1 MPVSETRR
9 MIAAAVAAAET
20 RKAEDLRVL
29 ELDPVDSGF
38 TDFFLIASASNQRQS
53 QAIAEEIERQLKLNF
68 HTSPNSVEGLRGG
81 EWILMDYVDFIVHV
95 FLKEKRDYYD
105 IERLRKSAKIVD
117 PKQWKP
123 RRRKAAPKSAKS
135 SGAAKSRT
143 RRRPAGAEKTPQVKS
158 PARRRKTASS
168 KQNRTKRRQEPA

>member
-1 MPVSETRR
+1 MPASETRR
-9 MIAAAVAAAET
+9 MIAAAVTAAET

-53 QAIAEEIERQLKLNF
+53 QAIAEEIERKLKTQF
-68 HTSPNSVEGLRGG
+68 HTLPNSVEGLRGG

-105 IERLRKSAKIVD
+105 IERLRKSARIVD
-117 PKQWKP
+117 PKHW
-123 RRRKAAPKSAKS
+123 KAA
-135 SGAAKSRT
+135 
-143 RRRPAGAEKTPQVKS
+143 
-158 PARRRKTASS
+158 RRKTA
-168 KQNRTKRRQEPA
+168 RTLAAPSATKKRSRKSAGTVEKTIAAKPPSRRKKPAAPGSPRKPRKKPV